1 MGTRI
6 APTHLDTAGPSATR
20 EAPPDGA
27 GGVPGPY
34 DRRVTTGDGTKG
46 HVLPPGVGDGGGGGT
61 AAPPVPEPTH
71 AERARTLVAGSNR
84 GVLSTVAADPAAGG
98 SEASAAVAGYPF
110 GSVATYGLDDAGRPI
125 VFVSTMAEHTRNAAA
140 DPRASLIV
148 TEPVPEG
155 SDPLAA
161 GRVTL
166 VGELLEVRGDER
178 PAVRDRYLAA
188 NPASA
193 YYIDFGDF
201 SFWRLEVAGVRYVG
215 GYGRMSWVRAADYA
229 AAEPDP
235 LAGEAGAGIVEHMN
249 ADHADSL
256 VLLARVLGGRPDTTE
271 AVMTAV
277 DRYGVDLVAG
287 GPSGRGAV
295 RVGFDAP
302 VATPAAAR
310 PAMIRLLERA
320 RNR

>member
-1 MGTRI
+1 MGQ
-6 APTHLDTAGPSATR
+6 
-20 EAPPDGA
+20 GA
-27 GGVPGPY
+27 GGG
-34 DRRVTTGDGTKG
+34 TT
-46 HVLPPGVGDGGGGGT
+46 P
-61 AAPPVPEPTH
+61 AAPEPTH
-71 AERARTLVAGSNR
+71 AERARTLVGLGNR
-84 GVLSTVAADPAAGG
+84 GVLSTVAADPGSGG
-98 SEASAAVAGYPF
+98 TEGPARVAGYPF
-110 GSVATYGLDDAGRPI
+110 GSVATYAVDEAGRPI

-148 TEPVPEG
+148 TEPVAEG

-166 VGELLEVRGDER
+166 IGELLEVTGEER

-215 GYGRMSWVRAADYA
+215 GYGRMSWVTASDYA
-229 AAEPDP
+229 AAQPDP
-235 LAGEAGAGIVEHMN
+235 LAADAGGIIEHMN

-256 VLLARVLGGRPDTTE
+256 VLLARVLGGRADASE

-277 DRYGVDLVAG
+277 DRYGFDLVVG
-287 GPSGRGAV
+287 GPSGRAAV
-295 RVGFDAP
+295 RLGFDAP

-310 PAMIRLLERA
+310 PAMIRLVEQA
-320 RNR
+320 RNP

>member
-1 MGTRI
+1 M
-6 APTHLDTAGPSATR
+6 S
-20 EAPPDGA
+20 
-27 GGVPGPY
+27 
-34 DRRVTTGDGTKG
+34 TG
-46 HVLPPGVGDGGGGGT
+46 HQLPPGLGGGGGSGS
-61 AAPPVPEPTH
+61 APPPAPEPTH

-84 GVLSTVAADPAAGG
+84 GVLSTVALDP
-98 SEASAAVAGYPF
+98 AGYPF
-110 GSVATYGLDDAGRPI
+110 GSVATYAIDGAGRPI

-166 VGELLEVRGDER
+166 VGDLLEVAGDER
-178 PAVRDRYLAA
+178 PSVRDRYLAA

-201 SFWRLEVAGVRYVG
+201 SFWRLEVNSVRYVG
-215 GYGRMSWVRAADYA
+215 GYGRMSWVEAGDYA
-229 AAEPDP
+229 VAEPDP
-235 LAGEAGAGIVEHMN
+235 LAGEAAVGIMEHMN

-256 VLLARVLGGRPDTTE
+256 ALIARVLAGRSDATE

-277 DRYGVDLVAG
+277 DRYGFDVVASGPG
-287 GPSGRGAV
+287 GR
-295 RVGFDAP
+295 
-302 VATPAAAR
+302 
-310 PAMIRLLERA
+310 
-320 RNR
+320 